1 MDIPAATAAF
11 AAIAQ
16 DHRLRVFMRLM
27 KIAPEGLTAGDI
39 ARELDIPASTLSTHL
54 AQLKRTGLLRSWRHQ
69 RHIFYTIDMDG
80 TRRLVDYLINDCCR
94 GHPELCGFAARSA
107 RDGSDQPQR
116 TSDNARPVPP
126 KIGRRRQARRRG
138 VAEKIS

>member
-1 MDIPAATAAF
+1 MDISAAITAF

-16 DHRLRVFMRLM
+16 HHRLRVFKRLM
-27 KIAPEGLTAGDI
+27 EIAPEGLTAGDI

-94 GHPELCGFAARSA
+94 GHPELCGFDRKTAQANHERPKCKPDRARSTMA
-107 RDGSDQPQR
+107 KS
-116 TSDNARPVPP
+116 T
-126 KIGRRRQARRRG
+126 RRRRTRAQ
-138 VAEKIS
+138 

>member
-16 DHRLRVFMRLM
+16 DYRLRVFKRLM

-39 ARELDIPASTLSTHL
+39 ARELGIPASTLSTHL
-54 AQLKRTGLLRSWRHQ
+54 AQLQRAGLLRSWRHQ

-80 TRRLVDYLINDCCR
+80 TRRLVDYFIIDCCQ
-94 GHPELCGFAARSA
+94 GHPELCGFQHAQEHYERPRCKPDSKRSTMA
-107 RDGSDQPQR
+107 KS
-116 TSDNARPVPP
+116 S
-126 KIGRRRQARRRG
+126 RRRRTGAL
-138 VAEKIS
+138 